1 MITLTL
7 AEVKAQNKATGQ
19 FFFSRDTMR
28 FFKSRIHG
36 GLRRG
41 KYFITSE
48 DNFDGSKR
56 LYTIR
61 LVRYDFSI
69 STVGTFQGY
78 HSLEGA
84 RAAVNMLE
92 VL

>member
-1 MITLTL
+1 MTTLTL
-7 AEVKAQNKATGQ
+7 AEVKAQNKANGQ

-36 GLRRG
+36 GLRQG

-48 DNFDGSKR
+48 NNYNASQR

-61 LVRYDFSI
+61 LVKENFSI
-69 STVGTFQGY
+69 DTVGTFQTY
-78 HSLEGA
+78 HSLDEA
-84 RAAVNMLE
+84 KTAIKMLG
-92 VL
+92 VK